1 MKRYRKLFYL
11 IPAFAVMIFVGCS
24 NKGRS
29 SENVDYEYSDYVFD
43 NDAPQYYMSNSSA
56 ASPSGYYFI
65 SDAAI
70 STGSESILIW
80 LIRVLCLFVLS
91 LIVNII
97 RRIVMHMCLIKAE

>member
-65 SDAAI
+65 GDAAI
-70 STGSESILIW
+70 STEIG
-80 LIRVLCLFVLS
+80 RAHV
-91 LIVNII
+91 
-97 RRIVMHMCLIKAE
+97 

>member
-65 SDAAI
+65 GDAAI
-70 STGSESILIW
+70 STGSERFLYYFDIKRQKLILTNY
-80 LIRVLCLFVLS
+80 
-91 LIVNII
+91 IVILMLEKYV
-97 RRIVMHMCLIKAE
+97 RARFC